1 LEKKRGGE
9 LARTLAT
16 TAVDHKSRRRRKRRR
31 PIPCWN
37 PPLPLLEERE
47 GGARRGCGV
56 DGRGCGVPGAGMGG
70 EWRER
75 ASAEAQWM
83 SILSDHFEWILD
95 NKSGRYTT
103 RSMHR
108 RLTFRGFINK
118 RKVKLW
124 GSRLPNKSKVF
135 AWMAI

>member
-1 LEKKRGGE
+1 MP
-9 LARTLAT
+9 T
-16 TAVDHKSRRRRKRRR
+16 
-31 PIPCWN
+31 
-37 PPLPLLEERE
+37 
-47 GGARRGCGV
+47 
-56 DGRGCGVPGAGMGG
+56 
-70 EWRER
+70 
-75 ASAEAQWM
+75 
-83 SILSDHFEWILD
+83 LSDHFEWILD
-95 NKSGRYTT
+95 KSGRYTT